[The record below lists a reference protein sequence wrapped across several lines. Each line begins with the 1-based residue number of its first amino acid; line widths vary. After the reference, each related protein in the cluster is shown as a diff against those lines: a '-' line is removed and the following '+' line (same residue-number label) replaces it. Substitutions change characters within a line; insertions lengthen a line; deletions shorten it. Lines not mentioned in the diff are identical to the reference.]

1 MYLLSPI
8 FLGWL
13 PRNQLNRYTE
23 SKLGP
28 RLKNEKKKKQL
39 CIGWGTFVLLSTC
52 IFGACYPPQAGSFFF
67 QDVKKELQG
76 KKILELNYWFN

>member
-1 MYLLSPI
+1 M
-8 FLGWL
+8 
-13 PRNQLNRYTE
+13 
-23 SKLGP
+23 
-28 RLKNEKKKKQL
+28 KKKKKTIVYRL
-39 CIGWGTFVLLSTC
+39 GNICFLSTC